1 VCLRSLLL
9 GAARQQLI
17 RGLGEQ
23 DEWDQ
28 GTVTGKVHEYVV
40 RIEWV
45 SEPHLKVCRLIIGVE
60 HSF

>member
-1 VCLRSLLL
+1 VCLCSLLL

-28 GTVTGKVHEYVV
+28 DTVTGKVHEYVV
-40 RIEWV
+40 RIDWV
-45 SEPHLKVCRLIIGVE
+45 SEPHLEVCRLIIGVE
-60 HSF
+60 SPF

>member
-1 VCLRSLLL
+1 VCLHSLLL

-28 GTVTGKVHEYVV
+28 DTVTGKVHEYVG
-40 RIEWV
+40 RIDRV
-45 SEPHLKVCRLIIGVE
+45 SKAHLEVCRLSIRVD
-60 HSF
+60 HPF

>member
-28 GTVTGKVHEYVV
+28 DTVTGKVHEYVG
-40 RIEWV
+40 RTDWA
-45 SEPHLKVCRLIIGVE
+45 SETHLKVCRLIIRVE

>member
-1 VCLRSLLL
+1 VCHRSLLL
-9 GAARQQLI
+9 GAARQQPI

-28 GTVTGKVHEYVV
+28 DTVTGKVHEYIA
-40 RIEWV
+40 RTDWV
-45 SEPHLKVCRLIIGVE
+45 SEPHLKVCRLNVRVE